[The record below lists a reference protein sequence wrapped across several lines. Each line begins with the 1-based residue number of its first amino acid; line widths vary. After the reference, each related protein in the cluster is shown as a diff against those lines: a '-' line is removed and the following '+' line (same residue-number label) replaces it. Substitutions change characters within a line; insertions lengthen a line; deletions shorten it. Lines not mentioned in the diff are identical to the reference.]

1 MLQTRVSHLPC
12 SLMLNIVPGPST
24 ELGSVCL
31 TAKVCAVLK
40 AAYTLPPFFQATPN
54 GPACCWWLLAVL
66 PIDPRYQLS
75 VLSMT
80 TLKERLVKIQH
91 ILTYLQSIPNN
102 QSFPT
107 NKQLLDFEVTFK
119 KNPSATPAFVPT
131 ASSPH
136 QLQLRDP
143 PSPPQLLVCGL
154 ISAKLSFTLT
164 YTAKPPQGYFE

>member
-1 MLQTRVSHLPC
+1 MHALLGLEERERLFLKARIIKKKTEYFYNLNYNIQFCSDPWDSECNNLGFVCLSVLVFRDFLNMLQMRVSHLPC

-31 TAKVCAVLK
+31 TAKVCAFLK

-102 QSFPT
+102 
-107 NKQLLDFEVTFK
+107 
-119 KNPSATPAFVPT
+119 
-131 ASSPH
+131 
-136 QLQLRDP
+136 
-143 PSPPQLLVCGL
+143 
-154 ISAKLSFTLT
+154 
-164 YTAKPPQGYFE
+164 